1 MDLVSILALLAKG
14 LVVLVIFLSAPL
26 IFVLAE
32 RKILGRIQSRRGP
45 NRVGPSGLLQTLADG
60 IKLGT
65 KEDIIPQAADRVVFW
80 LAPLFMV
87 IPAITAWSVIPFG
100 PVIEIG
106 RETGLW
112 ITNLNVGILFV
123 LALGSLNTYGPVM
136 SGWSSNS
143 KYAHFGALRSGAQII
158 SYELTLGLAV
168 LAVVVYAGSFSL
180 IDIVESQKHMWLV
193 APQFLG
199 FVIFIVSGVAET
211 NRAPFD
217 LPEAE
222 TEIVAGYFVEYTGIR
237 FAMFFIAE
245 YANMFLMSM
254 LVTVLY
260 LGGWNGFTIPGLE
273 GVSGVVWTMAK
284 ALTLMFG
291 YFWLRA
297 TLPRLRYDQLMAFCW
312 KILLPLGV
320 LNLLVAS
327 VLRMVWN

>member
-1 MDLVSILALLAKG
+1 VDLVSTVALLAKG
-14 LVVLVIFLSAPL
+14 LVVLLIFLAAPL

-45 NRVGPSGLLQTLADG
+45 NRVGPFGLLQTVADG

-65 KEDIIPQAADRVVFW
+65 KEDIIPPAADRVVFW
-80 LAPLFMV
+80 VAPLFMV

-100 PVIEIG
+100 PVVEIG

-180 IDIVESQKHMWLV
+180 IDIVESQRHMWLV
-193 APQFLG
+193 VPQFLG

-312 KILLPLGV
+312 KLLLPLGV

-327 VLRMVWN
+327 VLRMVWS

>member
-1 MDLVSILALLAKG
+1 MDMISALVLLAKG
-14 LVVLVIFLSAPL
+14 VAVLLVFVTAPL
-26 IFVLAE
+26 IFILAE
-32 RKILGRIQSRRGP
+32 RKILGRIQSRIGP
-45 NRVGPSGLLQTLADG
+45 NRVGPWGTLQTLADG

-65 KEDIIPQAADRVVFW
+65 KEDIIPAGADRLIFW
-80 LAPLFMV
+80 IAPLFMV
-87 IPAITAWSVIPFG
+87 VPALTAWALIPFG
-100 PVIEIG
+100 PMVNLG

-112 ITNLNVGILFV
+112 VANLNVGILLI
-123 LALGSLNTYGPVM
+123 LALGSLNAYGPVM
-136 SGWSSNS
+136 SGWASNS
-143 KYAHFGALRSGAQII
+143 KYAHFGALRAGAQII

-168 LAVVVYAGSFSL
+168 LAVIVYSGSFSL
-180 IDIVESQKHMWLV
+180 VDIVESQRHMWLV
-193 APQFLG
+193 VPQFLG
-199 FVIFIVSGVAET
+199 FVIFIISGVAET

-237 FAMFFIAE
+237 FAMFFVAE

-273 GVSGVVWTMAK
+273 GLSGVAWTLAK

-291 YFWLRA
+291 YFWLRG

-320 LNLLVAS
+320 LNLFVAAI
-327 VLRMVWN
+327 LRMVWS

>member
-1 MDLVSILALLAKG
+1 MDLVSTLVLLAKG
-14 LVVLVIFLSAPL
+14 VVVLLVFLSAPL
-26 IFVLAE
+26 VFVLAE
-32 RKILGRIQSRRGP
+32 RKILGRIQSRLGP
-45 NRVGPSGLLQTLADG
+45 NRVGPLGMLQTLADG
-60 IKLGT
+60 LKLAT
-65 KEDIIPQAADRVVFW
+65 KEDIIPPAADRVVFW
-80 LAPLFMV
+80 IAPLFMV

-100 PVIEIG
+100 PAVELG

-143 KYAHFGALRSGAQII
+143 KYAHFGAMRSGAQII

-180 IDIVESQKHMWLV
+180 VDIVESQAGMWLV
-193 APQFLG
+193 VPQFLG

-245 YANMFLMSM
+245 YANMFLMST

-284 ALTLMFG
+284 ALTMMLG

-297 TLPRLRYDQLMAFCW
+297 TLPRLRYDQLMSFCW

-327 VLRMVWN
+327 VLRMVWS